1 MPHCRTAASPARPGS
16 ALRRRSMVF
25 GSPSPAHSAA
35 LPSAERG
42 GDPEVVR
49 ESQRRRYKD
58 VGLVDRVLELD
69 AKWREGEP
77 CCMHALPLS
86 RAHTLFVS
94 NMRGA
99 LHSDLPA
106 HPLCSVAFRGCC
118 NLQLALLRFATRA
131 ALARPRQ
138 FTRCARPRPAAR
150 GNLDTLNMDFNK
162 LNKEIA
168 ALRKVRR

>member
-1 MPHCRTAASPARPGS
+1 M
-16 ALRRRSMVF
+16 
-25 GSPSPAHSAA
+25 
-35 LPSAERG
+35 
-42 GDPEVVR
+42 
-49 ESQRRRYKD
+49 
-58 VGLVDRVLELD
+58 GLVDRVLELD

-99 LHSDLPA
+99 LQSDLPA
-106 HPLCSVAFRGCC
+106 HPLCLVAFRGCC
-118 NLQLALLRFATRA
+118 DSQLALLRFATRA
-131 ALARPRQ
+131 ALPARGSAPARACPRL
-138 FTRCARPRPAAR
+138 AAR

-168 ALRKVRR
+168 TLRKVRR